1 MKTKDGAVGR
11 ENGSKR
17 KREREK
23 ENFPHQP
30 AENRNDG
37 VPHKH
42 PPLCIFSIA
51 AGHPLYIFS
60 HSNCHLHQDLFK
72 LSGGFFPLVIML
84 ILVGTWVEQGYM
96 LLAAGC

>member
-1 MKTKDGAVGR
+1 MVVRGR
-11 ENGSKR
+11 GKEKR
-17 KREREK
+17 KT
-23 ENFPHQP
+23 FPISQLRT
-30 AENRNDG
+30 EMMG
-37 VPHKH
+37 FPHKH

-96 LLAAGC
+96 LLAAGS

>member
-1 MKTKDGAVGR
+1 MTYIDSSGESYFWGILKTKDGAVGR

-37 VPHKH
+37 VP
-42 PPLCIFSIA
+42 
-51 AGHPLYIFS
+51 
-60 HSNCHLHQDLFK
+60 
-72 LSGGFFPLVIML
+72 
-84 ILVGTWVEQGYM
+84 T
-96 LLAAGC
+96 